1 MLAGGKFKMETENK
15 DTIELDTVASDV
27 EEPIV
32 EEIKPKKSKKM
43 LIGKVI
49 GGTLNLRAEPDSDS
63 DIIYVLKNGDAVII
77 DTEGSTDKYYK
88 VTVNGLIGYCVR
100 SFITV

>member
-1 MLAGGKFKMETENK
+1 METEKK

-77 DTEGSTDKYYK
+77 DMEGSTDKYYK
-88 VTVNGLIGYCVR
+88 VTVNGLSGYCVR
-100 SFITV
+100 SFVTV

>member
-1 MLAGGKFKMETENK
+1 METEKK
-15 DTIELDTVASDV
+15 DTIELDTVTSDV

-49 GGTLNLRAEPDSDS
+49 GGTLNLRSEPDPDS
-63 DIIYVLKNGDAVII
+63 EIIYVLQSDDAVII
-77 DTEGSTDKYYK
+77 DTEGSTDNYYK
-88 VTVNGLIGYCVR
+88 VTANGMIGYCVR
-100 SFITV
+100 NFIAI

>member
-1 MLAGGKFKMETENK
+1 METEKK
-15 DTIELDTVASDV
+15 DAIELDAVTSDV
-27 EEPIV
+27 EEPVV

-63 DIIYVLKNGDAVII
+63 DIIHILQNGDAVII
-77 DTEGSTDKYYK
+77 DVEGSTDKFYK
-88 VTVNGLIGYCVR
+88 VTVDGLVGYCVR
-100 SFITV
+100 NFVTV

>member
-1 MLAGGKFKMETENK
+1 MDTEKKENK
-15 DTIELDTVASDV
+15 DAIKLDTVTSDV

-63 DIIYVLKNGDAVII
+63 EIIHILQNDDAVII
-77 DTEGSTDKYYK
+77 DVEGSTDKFYK
-88 VTVNGLIGYCVR
+88 VTVDGLVGYCIR
-100 SFITV
+100 SFVTV

>member
-1 MLAGGKFKMETENK
+1 MEKENK
-15 DTIELDTVASDV
+15 DLIELDTIASET

-63 DIIYVLKNGDAVII
+63 EIIHILQNGDAVII
-77 DTEGSTDKYYK
+77 DVEGSTDKFYK
-88 VTVNGLIGYCVR
+88 VTVDGLIGYCVR
-100 SFITV
+100 SFIVV

>member
-1 MLAGGKFKMETENK
+1 METEKK
-15 DTIELDTVASDV
+15 DTIELDTVTSDV

-77 DTEGSTDKYYK
+77 DIEGSTDKYYK
-88 VTVNGLIGYCVR
+88 VTANDLIGYCVR
-100 SFITV
+100 SFVTV

>member
-1 MLAGGKFKMETENK
+1 METEKK
-15 DTIELDTVASDV
+15 DTIELDKVNSDV
-27 EEPIV
+27 EEPAV

-63 DIIYVLKNGDAVII
+63 EIIHILQNGDAVII
-77 DTEGSTDKYYK
+77 DAEGSTDKFYK
-88 VTVNGLIGYCVR
+88 VTGPGEFIYLLDR
-100 SFITV
+100 SG

>member
-1 MLAGGKFKMETENK
+1 MEKENK
-15 DTIELDTVASDV
+15 DLIELDTIASEA

-63 DIIYVLKNGDAVII
+63 EIIHILQNGDAVII
-77 DTEGSTDKYYK
+77 DVEGSTDKFYK
-88 VTVNGLIGYCVR
+88 VTVDGLIGYCVR
-100 SFITV
+100 SFIAV